1 MALYHFS
8 LGHIKRT
15 AGHTTIAAAAYRSG
29 EKLYDAFYGETQD
42 YSRKKGVITSMIY
55 APDYVPE
62 RLHDRQTLWTEVEY
76 NENRKDAQLAYSFDI
91 ALQNELTME
100 ENIELLDT
108 FVREE
113 MVPLGMIVDVA
124 IHDPDKGK
132 HGIPNPHGHLTS
144 PIRPFLESGMW
155 GDKQHQEYV
164 LDENG
169 EKIRSCGFVQLVDE
183 GYTGVRIT
191 DKMARTGLIAVS
203 VGSQEATGQRKS

>member
-8 LGHIKRT
+8 HGHIKRT
-15 AGHTTIAAAAYRSG
+15 AGHTAIAAAAYRSG

-76 NENRKDAQLAYSFDI
+76 NEKRKDAQLAYSFDI

-144 PIRPFLESGMW
+144 PIRPFLESGM
-155 GDKQHQEYV
+155 
-164 LDENG
+164 
-169 EKIRSCGFVQLVDE
+169 
-183 GYTGVRIT
+183 
-191 DKMARTGLIAVS
+191 
-203 VGSQEATGQRKS
+203 